1 MFFRASDF
9 KDNKHENKVT
19 NSMSKKEK
27 PEETKPLIEDLNK
40 TIKDVKKLKD
50 DSKIM
55 IEDRMK
61 SKPLGSA
68 TMIFMVGLI
77 LGILIGS
84 ATARRS

>member
-1 MFFRASDF
+1 
-9 KDNKHENKVT
+9 
-19 NSMSKKEK
+19 MSKKK
-27 PEETKPLIEDLNK
+27 PKEIKPTTEDLYK
-40 TIKDVKKLKD
+40 TIKDVKKLTD

-61 SKPLGSA
+61 SKPLESA
-68 TMIFMVGLI
+68 TMIFMTGLV